1 MGWLAARRLEL
12 VGCFQGWRPHP
23 HLRVFSAVILGSLF
37 RKNLNSDDHFDRSF
51 SFVAVEPNSETQNKE
66 KKGKTMNP
74 LTQFKR
80 IVILPLLIVLA
91 LVALTA
97 PKVARADAVTDW
109 NAIASTAIV
118 APAPVGAGQP
128 PHSAVLS
135 FAMVQGAVY
144 DAVNAI
150 DGGHQPYLVQP
161 PSNSTDSKEAAAAT
175 AAFRVLV
182 GLFPGQVGTLQ
193 PQYDAYIAG
202 LPDNPPGSRAAG
214 IAIGEAT
221 AAAMLQARMNDGR
234 FGPPAVLYPPAP
246 GIWRPTPPNFATD
259 PASWAGNV
267 LPFLVPSA
275 EMLRTDGPNALTSA
289 EYAEDFNE
297 VKELGSLTSVTRTAD
312 ETDAAIWW
320 QDHGVAL
327 WNRIFRTL
335 ATSRNLNIADSARL
349 FAMENLA
356 GADALIGCW
365 NDKYY
370 WQFWRPITAIR
381 EADTDGNPATE
392 ADLTWLPLFDPAT
405 PVCLLPSLVTPPF
418 PDHPSGHACATSAFV
433 NTLQNFFGTDRISF
447 SASSNKSCTTRSFGR
462 FSDALKEVIDA
473 RVWAGI
479 HFRTADTQGSA
490 LGKKV
495 AQYLKKH
502 YFKPIR

>member
-1 MGWLAARRLEL
+1 M
-12 VGCFQGWRPHP
+12 
-23 HLRVFSAVILGSLF
+23 
-37 RKNLNSDDHFDRSF
+37 
-51 SFVAVEPNSETQNKE
+51 
-66 KKGKTMNP
+66 KGRTMNP
-74 LTQFKR
+74 LTQFKK
-80 IVILPLLIVLA
+80 ILILPLLVAPA
-91 LVALTA
+91 LVALTSA
-97 PKVARADAVTDW
+97 TVARADAVTDW
-109 NAIASTAIV
+109 NLIASTAIV
-118 APAPVGAGQP
+118 AAAPVGAGQP

-182 GLFPGQVGTLQ
+182 GFDNLAGLFPAQLPTWQ
-193 PQYDAYIAG
+193 PVYNAYIAG

-214 IAIGEAT
+214 IAIGETT
-221 AAAMLQARMNDGR
+221 ARAMLIARQNDGR
-234 FGPPAVLYPPAP
+234 FGAPPPLYPPAP
-246 GIWRPTPPNFATD
+246 GIWRPTPPFFALD
-259 PASWAGNV
+259 PAPWVGNV
-267 LPFLVPSA
+267 RPFIVPSA

-289 EYAEDFNE
+289 AYAEDFNE
-297 VKELGSLTSVTRTAD
+297 VKELGSLTSTIRTAD
-312 ETDAAIWW
+312 QTDAAIFW
-320 QDHGVAL
+320 QDHGIAL

-356 GADALIGCW
+356 AADALIGCW

-381 EADTDGNPATE
+381 EANTDGNAATQ
-392 ADLTWLPLFDPAT
+392 ADPTWLPLFDPAIGV
-405 PVCLLPSLVTPPF
+405 PPPPLVTPPF
-418 PDHPSGHACATSAFV
+418 PDHPSGHCCATSAFV
-433 NTLQNFFGTDRISF
+433 HTLQNFFGTDKIAF
-447 SASSNKSCTTRSFGR
+447 SAHSNKSGTTRSFDR

-479 HFRTADTQGSA
+479 HFRTADVQGSV

-495 AQYLKKH
+495 THYMTKH
-502 YFKPIR
+502 YFQPVQ